1 MCIRDRDYTILGSPV
16 NLAAR
21 LQSMAEVGDMLVDE
35 NTKNL
40 ISSEVET
47 DFVKEYTPKGFVRP
61 IGVYKVKKL
70 KSQKEDRIRLSHKG
84 KRVEINV
91 TDSSDIRAAI
101 EELKSIQQ
109 AYEKQLNK

>member
-1 MCIRDRDYTILGSPV
+1 MRI
-16 NLAAR
+16 
-21 LQSMAEVGDMLVDE
+21 
-35 NTKNL
+35 
-40 ISSEVET
+40 

-61 IGVYKVKKL
+61 ISIFKVKKL
-70 KSQKEDRIRLSHKG
+70 KSKKEQSIRLSHKG

-109 AYEKQLNK
+109 AYEKQLDK